1 MFYRHNKF
9 FHEKDNILQ
18 IRTFLPIY
26 KKIVIFFSGHI
37 VLFKENYS
45 EKYMGRGKKMSKV
58 LFLNIP
64 SHGHINPTLGL
75 VEGLVKQGDEVLYFT
90 TEEFRKKV
98 ESMGATFISYGSKS
112 DFFVPK
118 NKKPGKSI
126 LDDLLNRIDEVLNRA
141 DIIEY
146 ILKQIQGMKFD
157 YIIYGSMFPYGNVIS
172 QILNI
177 PAISSFAVF
186 AKPKVFMEKGNEEFI
201 KNHKATDTYQK
212 LYMKLETLYG
222 IQMPPMLDLF
232 FNKGELNIAYTSEL
246 FVSNIKEE
254 YDDKTF
260 VADRISSDV
269 ALGYAYQSIMLNRL
283 DTCLVCGTE
292 AGVFPYGMSLFSS
305 SDVLSKKRDACYCPY
320 DLKRNGMIL
329 GEGAGTLVIEELEH
343 ALKRNAPI
351 YGEILSFSN
360 NCDGVHHKEKNK
372 NGKKYKEVIE
382 SCIRKA
388 NISYD
393 EIDYINLDGAALWED
408 DVIETNVLK
417 EIWGKEIGTVS
428 LSCPKSMF
436 GNTFGAAGALDA
448 IINCLAIKN
457 NTVPPTINYE
467 DQDSN
472 CDLNYTPNKA
482 LHRNIN
488 TVLQIAR
495 GRGGINSAMLL
506 REFKE

>member
-222 IQMPPMLDLF
+222 VQMPPMLDLF

-254 YDDKTF
+254 YDDSFLFIGPPVYDRKEKIEFPFKKINGRKVIYISLGTVFNSIDTKLYETF
-260 VADRISSDV
+260 FKAFSDYDGIVVMSAFKMDISKFHIPENFIV
-269 ALGYAYQSIMLNRL
+269 QNYVPQSEMLKY
-283 DTCLVCGTE
+283 V
-292 AGVFPYGMSLFSS
+292 
-305 SDVLSKKRDACYCPY
+305 
-320 DLKRNGMIL
+320 
-329 GEGAGTLVIEELEH
+329 EGAITHGGMNSTSDLIYNNVPFVTIPIGADQRYIASRFSELGATICLNKDNISPQLLSDSMKRVITE
-343 ALKRNAPI
+343 R
-351 YGEILSFSN
+351 
-360 NCDGVHHKEKNK
+360 
-372 NGKKYKEVIE
+372 KYKEAVEKISISFKDAGGYKKALME
-382 SCIRKA
+382 IRKFK
-388 NISYD
+388 ILHS
-393 EIDYINLDGAALWED
+393 
-408 DVIETNVLK
+408 IE
-417 EIWGKEIGTVS
+417 
-428 LSCPKSMF
+428 
-436 GNTFGAAGALDA
+436 
-448 IINCLAIKN
+448 
-457 NTVPPTINYE
+457 
-467 DQDSN
+467 
-472 CDLNYTPNKA
+472 
-482 LHRNIN
+482 
-488 TVLQIAR
+488 
-495 GRGGINSAMLL
+495 
-506 REFKE
+506 

>member
-112 DFFVPK
+112 DFFVAK

-222 IQMPPMLDLF
+222 VQMPPMLDLF

-254 YDDKTF
+254 YDDSFLFIGPPVYDRKEKIEFPFKKINGRKVIYISLGTVFNSIDTKLYETF
-260 VADRISSDV
+260 FKAFSDYDGIVVMSAFKMDISKFHIPENFIV
-269 ALGYAYQSIMLNRL
+269 QNYVPQSEMLKY
-283 DTCLVCGTE
+283 V
-292 AGVFPYGMSLFSS
+292 
-305 SDVLSKKRDACYCPY
+305 
-320 DLKRNGMIL
+320 
-329 GEGAGTLVIEELEH
+329 EGAITHGGMNSTSDLIYNNVPFVTIPIGADQRYIASRVSELGATICLNKDNISPQLLSDSMKRVITE
-343 ALKRNAPI
+343 R
-351 YGEILSFSN
+351 
-360 NCDGVHHKEKNK
+360 
-372 NGKKYKEVIE
+372 KYKEAVE
-382 SCIRKA
+382 K
-388 NISYD
+388 ISISFKD
-393 EIDYINLDGAALWED
+393 AED
-408 DVIETNVLK
+408 
-417 EIWGKEIGTVS
+417 
-428 LSCPKSMF
+428 
-436 GNTFGAAGALDA
+436 
-448 IINCLAIKN
+448 IKR
-457 NTVPPTINYE
+457 
-467 DQDSN
+467 
-472 CDLNYTPNKA
+472 L
-482 LHRNIN
+482 
-488 TVLQIAR
+488 
-495 GRGGINSAMLL
+495 
-506 REFKE
+506 

>member
-1 MFYRHNKF
+1 MSYRHNKF

-222 IQMPPMLDLF
+222 VQMPPHVR
-232 FNKGELNIAYTSEL
+232 S
-246 FVSNIKEE
+246 
-254 YDDKTF
+254 
-260 VADRISSDV
+260 
-269 ALGYAYQSIMLNRL
+269 
-283 DTCLVCGTE
+283 
-292 AGVFPYGMSLFSS
+292 VF
-305 SDVLSKKRDACYCPY
+305 
-320 DLKRNGMIL
+320 
-329 GEGAGTLVIEELEH
+329 
-343 ALKRNAPI
+343 
-351 YGEILSFSN
+351 
-360 NCDGVHHKEKNK
+360 
-372 NGKKYKEVIE
+372 
-382 SCIRKA
+382 
-388 NISYD
+388 
-393 EIDYINLDGAALWED
+393 
-408 DVIETNVLK
+408 
-417 EIWGKEIGTVS
+417 
-428 LSCPKSMF
+428 
-436 GNTFGAAGALDA
+436 
-448 IINCLAIKN
+448 
-457 NTVPPTINYE
+457 
-467 DQDSN
+467 
-472 CDLNYTPNKA
+472 
-482 LHRNIN
+482 
-488 TVLQIAR
+488 
-495 GRGGINSAMLL
+495 
-506 REFKE
+506 

>member
-1 MFYRHNKF
+1 
-9 FHEKDNILQ
+9 
-18 IRTFLPIY
+18 
-26 KKIVIFFSGHI
+26 
-37 VLFKENYS
+37 
-45 EKYMGRGKKMSKV
+45 MSKV

-112 DFFVPK
+112 DFFVAK

-222 IQMPPMLDLF
+222 VQMPPMLDLF

-254 YDDKTF
+254 YDDSFLFIGPPVYDRKEKIEFPFKKINGRKVIYISLGTVFNSIDTKLYETF
-260 VADRISSDV
+260 FKAFSDYDGIVVMSAFKMDISKFHIPENFIV
-269 ALGYAYQSIMLNRL
+269 QNYVPQSEMLKY
-283 DTCLVCGTE
+283 V
-292 AGVFPYGMSLFSS
+292 
-305 SDVLSKKRDACYCPY
+305 
-320 DLKRNGMIL
+320 
-329 GEGAGTLVIEELEH
+329 EGAITHGGMNSTSDLIYNNVPFVTIPIGADQRYIASRVSELGATICLNKDNISPQLLSDSMKRVITE
-343 ALKRNAPI
+343 R
-351 YGEILSFSN
+351 
-360 NCDGVHHKEKNK
+360 
-372 NGKKYKEVIE
+372 KYKEAVEKISISFKDAGGYKKALME
-382 SCIRKA
+382 IRKFK
-388 NISYD
+388 ILHS
-393 EIDYINLDGAALWED
+393 
-408 DVIETNVLK
+408 IE
-417 EIWGKEIGTVS
+417 
-428 LSCPKSMF
+428 
-436 GNTFGAAGALDA
+436 
-448 IINCLAIKN
+448 
-457 NTVPPTINYE
+457 
-467 DQDSN
+467 
-472 CDLNYTPNKA
+472 
-482 LHRNIN
+482 
-488 TVLQIAR
+488 
-495 GRGGINSAMLL
+495 
-506 REFKE
+506 